1 MHENR
6 ETSAVYRSIGDRS
19 GKAICRTPDMNAVEG
34 SDRAVV
40 PMKLPN
46 KEAFRVSR
54 RWWREERGTRRTLR
68 NSTRARHRAEKLV
81 SQGLR
86 GVREVKC
93 RFDAIIQGKS
103 RMR

>member
-6 ETSAVYRSIGDRS
+6 ETSAVSRWIGDRS
-19 GKAICRTPDMNAVEG
+19 GKALCHTPDRNAVEG

-46 KEAFRVSR
+46 QEAFRASAEVVGEKRGPR
-54 RWWREERGTRRTLR
+54 RMLR
-68 NSTRARHRAEKLV
+68 NSTRARHRAGKLV

-86 GVREVKC
+86 SVREVDV
-93 RFDAIIQGKS
+93 RFDAIYP
-103 RMR
+103 R